1 MVFGPELVCALIPM
15 THERRSVVF
24 CVRCSEFE
32 FLPNDPPGGLILISF
47 PTRLGGEKS
56 DRGLMGDNF
65 FQHPVYYRTTLR
77 EHTAQ
82 LRTTHAE
89 VKTPRW
95 GLGACRPRIYK
106 AVAGLMGDVMIR
118 EVSVGAEHDTNGYYD
133 SQS

>member
-1 MVFGPELVCALIPM
+1 MSGGRQSDVLSRPESF
-15 THERRSVVF
+15 TFF
-24 CVRCSEFE
+24 CV
-32 FLPNDPPGGLILISF
+32 
-47 PTRLGGEKS
+47 
-56 DRGLMGDNF
+56 
-65 FQHPVYYRTTLR
+65 QHPVYYRTTLR

-118 EVSVGAEHDTNGYYD
+118 EVSVGAGVECSFTAEHDTNGYYD